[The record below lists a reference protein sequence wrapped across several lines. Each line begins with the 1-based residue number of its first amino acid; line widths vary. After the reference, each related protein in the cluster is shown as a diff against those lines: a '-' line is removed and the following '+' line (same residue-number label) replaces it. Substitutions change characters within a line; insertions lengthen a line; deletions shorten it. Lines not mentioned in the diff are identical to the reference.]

1 MQVRKVPFALTEE
14 ALALLSVTYADFAQ
28 LDPQRQ
34 QAGRIDF
41 IGNLGAYDFGRVRF
55 ESTYL
60 RLIGIVEAYIDS
72 MCSNLFR
79 RQLVDEAPML
89 RALITAAE
97 AQASTN
103 WKERKSAFSDYHGV
117 SLGSCA
123 RWSELD
129 AGIDIRNAIA
139 HGLGTLTKRQRN
151 RKSREKMKSVGA
163 VIVDDRLM
171 LSDKALKKCLVFTTE
186 FVKSVDSKIEDQV

>member
-1 MQVRKVPFALTEE
+1 MQVRKVPLALTEE

-28 LDPQRQ
+28 LDSRREQT
-34 QAGRIDF
+34 GRIDF
-41 IGNLGAYDFGRVRF
+41 VGSLGAYDFGRIRF
-55 ESTYL
+55 EATYL
-60 RLIGIVEAYIDS
+60 RLIGIVEAYADS
-72 MCSNLFR
+72 MCSDLFR
-79 RQLVDEAPML
+79 RYPVDQVPML

-97 AQASTN
+97 TQASIN

-117 SLGSCA
+117 SLGSCE

-129 AGIDIRNAIA
+129 AGIEIRNAIA

-151 RKSREKMKSVGA
+151 HRSREKMKSVGA

-171 LSDKALKKCLVFTTE
+171 LNDKALEKCLVFTRE
-186 FVKSVDSKIEDQV
+186 FVKSVDSKLEH

>member
-1 MQVRKVPFALTEE
+1 MQVRKVPLALTEE
-14 ALALLSVTYADFAQ
+14 ALALLAVTYADFAQ
-28 LDPQRQ
+28 LDPPRQ

-41 IGNLGAYDFGRVRF
+41 VGSLGAYDFGRIRL

-60 RLIGIVEAYIDS
+60 RLISIVEAYVDS

-79 RQLVDEAPML
+79 RHLVDQVPVL

-97 AQASTN
+97 TQASIN

-117 SLGSCA
+117 SLGSCK

-129 AGIDIRNAIA
+129 AGIDIRNTIA

-151 RKSREKMKSVGA
+151 DKSRNKMKTVGA

-171 LSDKALKKCLVFTTE
+171 LNDNALERCLVFTRE
-186 FVKSVDSKIEDQV
+186 FVKSVDSKLER